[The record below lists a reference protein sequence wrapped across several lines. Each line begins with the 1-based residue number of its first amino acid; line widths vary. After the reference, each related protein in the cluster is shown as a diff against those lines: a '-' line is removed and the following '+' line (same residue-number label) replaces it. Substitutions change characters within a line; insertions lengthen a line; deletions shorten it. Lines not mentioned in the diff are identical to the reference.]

1 MRLQRYLERLFDTVH
16 SRQEILVEH
25 FRIEEVLPDR
35 LAAVEG
41 RLRFPDGSLLAF
53 NETVIVRGLV
63 LVKTDYAYHY
73 QRADGRLVF
82 RYDNAPHHRELPG
95 FPEHKHEESRIVSA
109 RAPDLGQVLAEID
122 DSLYRSG

>member
-1 MRLQRYLERLFDTVH
+1 MRLQRYLERLFDTIH

-25 FRIEEVLPDR
+25 FHIEEVLPDR
-35 LAAVEG
+35 LADVEG
-41 RLRFPDGSLLAF
+41 RLPFSDGSLLEF
-53 NETVIVRGLV
+53 SETVIMRGLV

-95 FPEHKHEESRIVSA
+95 FPEHKHEEGRIVSA
-109 RAPDLGQVLAEID
+109 GAPDLNHVFREID
-122 DSLYRSG
+122 SFLYRPG